1 MDIDSFTVRL
11 KTELVYADI
20 SKDFKTKFG
29 TLNYK
34 AKWLSLPREK
44 STIMNGLMKDKLS
57 RKIMTKFV
65 GLRPKTFSY
74 LTNDGCY
81 DKKAKTTK
89 KNWNKARN

>member
-1 MDIDSFTVRL
+1 
-11 KTELVYADI
+11 
-20 SKDFKTKFG
+20 
-29 TLNYK
+29 
-34 AKWLSLPREK
+34 
-44 STIMNGLMKDKLS
+44 
-57 RKIMTKFV
+57 MTKFV